1 MYFYGVSDTSVTSDF
16 SHAPRILP
24 TLDDA
29 SRPYWTGGAEGRL
42 LIAHCSPCRRYF
54 HPPRAA
60 CPTCGADPEF
70 VAVSGRGTVFTF
82 TVCHQQFNPSVPT
95 PFVVALIE
103 LKEQPGLRLPANVV
117 DCDPDAVHSGM
128 PVEVR
133 FERHDNTWVP
143 VFAPVT

>member
-1 MYFYGVSDTSVTSDF
+1 MYFYVVSDASVTPVS

-24 TLDDA
+24 PLDDT

-42 LIAHCSPCRRYF
+42 LIAHCAACARYF
-54 HPPRAA
+54 HPPRPT

-103 LKEQPGLRLPANVV
+103 LAEQPGLRLTANVV

-128 PVEVR
+128 PVAVR
-133 FERHDNTWVP
+133 FEQHGEAWVP